1 MPKEV
6 HNSKATAVA
15 QESKPYPTSTRRRAK
30 KLRAETTKTH
40 GAGAAKATKAEE
52 TEEAEEVE
60 EVEVEEATVEE
71 DVSVENNTKPIQ
83 KKKGAGKKTKVFATQ
98 SSMLSLIDLVAAK
111 EDQKSQGKLKRRAEI
126 EDKAEQRELAVLDA
140 QAKKQNKLELVKE
153 QIKNKRRIQ
162 QREKKRTLK
171 QKSSTAQDKASSKKK
186 KVGFAL

>member
-1 MPKEV
+1 M
-6 HNSKATAVA
+6 
-15 QESKPYPTSTRRRAK
+15 
-30 KLRAETTKTH
+30 RAETTKPK
-40 GAGAAKATKAEE
+40 ASEATKS
-52 TEEAEEVE
+52 EEVAD
-60 EVEVEEATVEE
+60 VEVEEETVE
-71 DVSVENNTKPIQ
+71 NTSIPADNIKPNQ
-83 KKKGAGKKTKVFATQ
+83 KKKGTGKKTKVFATQ

-126 EDKAEQRELAVLDA
+126 EDKVEQRELATLDA

-171 QKSSTAQDKASSKKK
+171 QQSSASQEKQASSKKK